1 MINELCESAHAAAV
15 DKGFYERERELPE
28 LLMLVVSELAEA
40 MEADRDDLWFSRE
53 PGADIASVLL
63 HFEPYQFKDIVKDT
77 VEDEIADAFI
87 RLFDLCGRFH
97 IDIDSHIK
105 AKMLYNRTRPPKHDK
120 KY

>member
-1 MINELCESAHAAAV
+1 MINELCEQAHANAV
-15 DKGFYERERELPE
+15 DKGFYESERELPE

-40 MEADRDDLWFSRE
+40 MEADRNSFWYE
-53 PGADIASVLL
+53 GDIEQVLE
-63 HFEPYQFKDIVKDT
+63 HFNAFDFNDEVKDC
-77 VEDEIADAFI
+77 VQDELADAFI

-105 AKMLYNRTRPPKHDK
+105 AKMLYNKTRPPKHDK

>member
-1 MINELCESAHAAAV
+1 MINELCEQAHAAAV

-40 MEADRDDLWFSRE
+40 MEADRNSFWYEGDIKEMVSSLSTFS
-53 PGADIASVLL
+53 
-63 HFEPYQFKDIVKDT
+63 PYDFKDEVKDS
-77 VEDEIADAFI
+77 VQDEIADAFI

>member
-1 MINELCESAHAAAV
+1 LINELCEAAHAAAV

-28 LLMLVVSELAEA
+28 LLMLVVSELGEA
-40 MEADRDDLWFSRE
+40 LEADRKGFWYDGDIKKMLENFS
-53 PGADIASVLL
+53 
-63 HFEPYQFKDIVKDT
+63 PYDFKDEVKDSAQ
-77 VEDEIADAFI
+77 DEIADAFI